1 MTQQDEGKSVN
12 RDTDFER
19 SDMSVTVLA
28 ILAAVVV
35 AYVCLAPFVLTRI
48 YQPAL
53 RDVSRQLDIAPPGPR
68 LQLDPPRDLAAFR
81 AHEETQLDSYG
92 WVDRDQGIA
101 HIPIAEAM
109 KDLAARGIPGFPKAQ
124 P

>member
-1 MTQQDEGKSVN
+1 VTQQDEGTTVN

-19 SDMSVTVLA
+19 SDMSVAVIAIVAVGVL
-28 ILAAVVV
+28 

-53 RDVSRQLDIAPPGPR
+53 RDVSRQRDIAPPGPR
-68 LQLDPPRDLAAFR
+68 LQLDPPSDLAKFR
-81 AHEETQLDSYG
+81 AREQTQLDSYG
-92 WVDRDQGIA
+92 WIDRDNGIA
-101 HIPIAEAM
+101 HIPIAQAM
-109 KDLAARGIPGFPKAQ
+109 KDVARRGIPGFPKAQ